1 MSKTEIKPLCESGEH
16 SYHRRAFGHDYY
28 APFIYHIILKK
39 TPECDSFG
47 SIEGD
52 AGIAPGNP
60 GCARVRESDLGRVIA
75 KTLIHFPYEFP
86 AIKLLQFCVMPDHV
100 HILLQVVYR
109 SGKHLDFYIDCLCD
123 KIAERY
129 SSIKGRVIK
138 AEEIFVPGY
147 CDKPLYDNR
156 NLDTLFRYIRENP
169 HRLAMRKQYPQFF
182 RRVRQLQIGEGE
194 YEAYGNLFLLR
205 NPDKEQVVVHRADA
219 KMPEKLAR
227 LKEGWLYS
235 AANGGV
241 LVSPFISEHE
251 RDIRKEAEALGARI
265 ILITHEVFPER

>member
-1 MSKTEIKPLCESGEH
+1 
-16 SYHRRAFGHDYY
+16 
-28 APFIYHIILKK
+28 
-39 TPECDSFG
+39 
-47 SIEGD
+47 
-52 AGIAPGNP
+52 
-60 GCARVRESDLGRVIA
+60 
-75 KTLIHFPYEFP
+75 
-86 AIKLLQFCVMPDHV
+86 MPDHV

-194 YEAYGNLFLLR
+194 YETYGNLFLLR

-227 LKEGWLYS
+227 LREEWLYS

-265 ILITHEVFPER
+265 ILITHEAFPERYKPSAHEFALCEEGRLLIISTGGTSNAGLSRDACLAMNGLASEICNKF